1 MTGALACA
9 ALLAV
14 FYCISFGFTRLLLR
28 NTTWDQYSLDAPWLA
43 GTPLVVLCLSL
54 LGYHEPYD
62 LPVWHPWLLVL
73 AWSALSLGVAIAGRV
88 ARGALVR
95 THWKRSLLVTL
106 PACLG
111 SGMMLWFFPGNEWD
125 HISIPWISEY
135 LNYAELGAVLT
146 GHHHSEQGTPVYGFC
161 AQHHELRWGQ
171 DVILAAVAQITVRHP
186 LQAIIPLAVLFRFQ
200 YAIGL
205 GLIVCAMVP
214 ARNWKWAAA
223 VLALDAILLT
233 ELLSFSC
240 SFFSSNC
247 TAPLFMIYLVWLARL
262 QAFHVR
268 EALVVVLMN
277 LFFLLTYPEFLIV
290 AKAFEAMSFFL
301 A

>member
-1 MTGALACA
+1 
-9 ALLAV
+9 
-14 FYCISFGFTRLLLR
+14 
-28 NTTWDQYSLDAPWLA
+28 
-43 GTPLVVLCLSL
+43 
-54 LGYHEPYD
+54 
-62 LPVWHPWLLVL
+62 
-73 AWSALSLGVAIAGRV
+73 
-88 ARGALVR
+88 
-95 THWKRSLLVTL
+95 
-106 PACLG
+106 
-111 SGMMLWFFPGNEWD
+111 NEWD

-277 LFFLLTYPEFLIV
+277 LFFLLTYTEFLIV

-301 A
+301 ALRRGKRWHWAPLTACNLAVLAMHPLLVFGRASYLWAHLAQPIGWNVIGDPFNEFAHFLGNIVGLRYGNLALDPLEEYGFVLWPLALVIFATALAGAVLLARRY